1 MKKLSELLSEIKVL
15 SVYGEETTDIFIN
28 GIAYHSA
35 KVSKGDLFVC
45 IRGYKT
51 DGHRYLKD
59 AVSKGAVA
67 AIVEY
72 PVEGVSIPQYV
83 TSDSRLALAYTA
95 SSFYD
100 FPSRKM
106 RMIGVTA
113 TNGKT
118 TTTYMINEI
127 LEKQGLKTGMIGT
140 VVVKSDDEIVAS
152 DLTTPESLDLQTYL
166 AHMKDKGVTDVC
178 MEVSSSA
185 LELKRV
191 GGVDF
196 DIAVFN
202 NLSRE
207 HIDLHGSFENYYQV
221 KSSLIKNLKKD
232 AVAVLNA
239 DSKEIICLRDTTK
252 ARTVTYSVE
261 SDRGDI
267 LCENLDLST
276 GQAVFDVHIKKDFS
290 PQRLGGTTFPVRLK
304 VSGYHSVYNAMAAI
318 ATALICEISIPVIQE
333 ALSGFRGVERR
344 FEMIFDREFKIFD
357 DHFANA
363 GNIDVT
369 LETIRKMDYRKLI
382 LIYAVRGSRGPIVN
396 RENAERIA
404 AWSKILGFD
413 RILATK
419 SISHTSSKDKVT
431 DEEIQVLEEVL
442 QREGV
447 AIELF
452 DEIAQA
458 CQKGLDMVRPK
469 DVILLAGCQGM
480 DYGGEIMLKEI
491 SKKNPELDTDELFQ
505 PIRNRVCTIA
515 DQH

>member
-1 MKKLSELLSEIKVL
+1 MKKLSELLSTIEIL
-15 SVYGEETTDIFIN
+15 SVYGEKTQDILIS

-35 KVSKGDLFVC
+35 KVSKGNLFVC
-45 IRGYKT
+45 IRGYQT
-51 DGHRYLKD
+51 DGHQYLQD

-72 PVEGVSIPQYV
+72 PVEGASIPQYV
-83 TSDSRLALAYTA
+83 TSDSRLALAYTS

-127 LEKQGLKTGMIGT
+127 LETQGLKTGMIGT
-140 VVVKSDDEIVAS
+140 VVIKSDDEIVAS

-166 AHMKDKGVTDVC
+166 AHMNDKSVTDVC

-207 HIDLHGSFENYYQV
+207 HIDLHGSFENYYNV
-221 KSSLIKNLKKD
+221 KSSLIRNLKKD
-232 AVAVLNA
+232 AVAILNA
-239 DSKEIICLRDTTK
+239 DSKEILCLRELT
-252 ARTVTYSVE
+252 AAQTVTYSVE
-261 SDRGDI
+261 SHQGDI

-276 GQAVFDVHIKKDFS
+276 GQAVFDVRIKEGFFNQS
-290 PQRLGGTTFPVRLK
+290 LEELIFPVRLK

-318 ATALICEISIPVIQE
+318 ATALICQIPIPVIQE

-344 FEMIFDREFKIFD
+344 FEMIFDKEFKIFD

-396 RENAERIA
+396 RENAECIA

-413 RILATK
+413 RIIATK
-419 SISHTSSKDKVT
+419 SVSHTSSKDKVT
-431 DEEIQVLEEVL
+431 DEEVQVLKEVL
-442 QREGV
+442 QRESV

-452 DEIAQA
+452 DEIAFA
-458 CQKGLDMVRPK
+458 CQRGLDLVHPK

-480 DYGGEIMLKEI
+480 DHGGEIMLKEI
-491 SKKNPELDTDELFQ
+491 SNRRPELDTNELFK